1 VRKWLKWVLG
11 AFVVLVIIGA
21 VAGGGDDEPSS
32 SGNADKA
39 TTSET
44 REDASGSGK
53 AEDGDGKAKDDAG
66 CGTSATSDCTPR
78 VGPDGQVRVD
88 ALYYRLVGVRTAET
102 LGDQEYGLGER
113 ADGVFVIAK
122 IRVRSDKD
130 ESATLT
136 DRVFQL
142 EVDGNTYDPDSEG
155 TIAAVGAREEP
166 FFLKD
171 IGPDATTTGTVVYD
185 VPRSVLRKKPA
196 LRFNELGFGDGHG
209 YITLPSLD

>member
-1 VRKWLKWVLG
+1 MRKWLKWALG
-11 AFVVLVIIGA
+11 AFVVLVVISA

-32 SGNADKA
+32 SGDADKA
-39 TTSET
+39 TTS
-44 REDASGSGK
+44 DARKDSSGDAK
-53 AEDGDGKAKDDAG
+53 AEDDAG
-66 CGTSATSDCTPR
+66 CGTRATSDCTPR
-78 VGPDGQVRVD
+78 VGPDGRIRVD

-102 LGDQEYGLGER
+102 LGDQKYGLGER

-122 IRVRSDKD
+122 IQVVSDKD

-209 YITLPSLD
+209 YIELPSLD